1 MPRSQLLHRSGL
13 PPSRSRVMKLDR
25 RFSPLRNCNAASGPT
40 FSPLSTKPNGRST
53 AMTTPGQLICRDT
66 QEVLDTLPSRLPKGT
81 PSSLSLA
88 RCAFPTNDELLSTD
102 AQRSIHDRPACCG
115 LYEPWRLDFPS
126 AGHFV
131 GTLAPNRR
139 PACRKALILLG
150 FDALA
155 KEAADVKLDFQQ
167 MKMVVKHIPKAP
179 VYWAFRNL
187 NMSPINVKTMASPSN
202 HCACGEGCGEAY
214 NVETEV
220 SYG

>member
-1 MPRSQLLHRSGL
+1 MSRSRLLHRFGL
-13 PPSRSRVMKLDR
+13 PPSRSRVTKAHR
-25 RFSPLRNCNAASGPT
+25 RLSPGRNCTAASGPT
-40 FSPLSTKPNGRST
+40 FPLLPTKPNGKPT
-53 AMTTPGQLICRDT
+53 AMMTLRQLLCENA
-66 QEVLDTLPSRLPKGT
+66 QEGLDTPSSRLPDTT
-81 PSSLSLA
+81 PPTFSLVHGQSRTTGKPLTPHAQQSL
-88 RCAFPTNDELLSTD
+88 D
-102 AQRSIHDRPACCG
+102 DRPVGCG
-115 LYEPWRLDFPS
+115 LYELQRPGFVS
-126 AGHFV
+126 AGLFV

-214 NVETEV
+214 NLETEV